1 MPYVAL
7 LDAEIQSGEPISQ
20 SLVQK
25 IKDNFDDHEA
35 RISGGGGGGGG
46 VAGGIGEILNG
57 SLEAD
62 GDADGVPDNFLVSYY
77 PGGTGGFDTAD
88 YVHGTKSWRFDLNG
102 GANTGGGYL
111 ETDYIFANRL
121 YFKPVWL
128 AYKVASTSGIPRV
141 QVIARCFDKNHAYL
155 GDVTLWNTVSHI
167 PGWSLVVIHN
177 INGTFNETE
186 YMKLRIV
193 GGSVDA
199 TGVVGSVW
207 FDAIGI
213 EGYGMQAT
221 VPEAINQPD
230 VMIYTDSGWWAV
242 GSVFN
247 INIPEGK
254 YQWLIIP
261 VHVTGA
267 INDVSVLPARIRCY
281 IDAVYST
288 VVESPGEQWV
298 TGNCLLYIGGMSG
311 AKQLRF
317 QSGGAYNSFGASAF
331 GSPTSLRKFYATNFR
346 DVNHGA
352 GTESDTYV
360 KPAI

>member
-1 MPYVAL
+1 M
-7 LDAEIQSGEPISQ
+7 DW
-20 SLVQK
+20 
-25 IKDNFDDHEA
+25 
-35 RISGGGGGGGG
+35 
-46 VAGGIGEILNG
+46 ILWR
-57 SLEAD
+57 S
-62 GDADGVPDNFLVSYY
+62 P
-77 PGGTGGFDTAD
+77 P
-88 YVHGTKSWRFDLNG
+88 RFDLNG

-128 AYKVASTSGIPRV
+128 AYKAIASSGTPRV
-141 QVIARCFDKNHAYL
+141 QVIARCFDRNHAYP
-155 GDVTLWNTVSHI
+155 GEATLWNTVSHI

-177 INGTFNETE
+177 VNVTFNETE
-186 YMKLRIV
+186 YVKFRIV
-193 GGSVDA
+193 GGAVDA

-207 FDAIGI
+207 FDAIGV
-213 EGYGMQAT
+213 EGYGMQVT
-221 VPEAINQPD
+221 VPEVINQPD
-230 VMIYTDSGWWAV
+230 VSVLTGGWYAA

-247 INIPEGK
+247 INIPANK
-254 YQWLIIP
+254 YQWLVVP
-261 VHVTGA
+261 VRVIGSLLWGGEYE
-267 INDVSVLPARIRCY
+267 VSWPTRIRCY

-288 VVESPGEQWV
+288 MVESPTNQWV

-317 QSGGAYNSFGASAF
+317 QSSGEGGGGYPSNPMF
-331 GSPTSLRKFYATNFR
+331 GSPTSFRKFYATNFR